1 MDVLETLDSLQS
13 AVEEDK
19 KKKQIKTSHS
29 EYHFDKLKMYF
40 GEDYTINGIT
50 ISIPTIGDILNIG
63 EQNFYQAISPF
74 INNSTSIRV
83 FLYDTF
89 KKDWNKTKDIEVFYI
104 LYQILEVQNKA
115 AKEKNPDCMDIF
127 DPLKLIFKDFSFD
140 GFVLTPAKKNIKNE
154 EYNHLALY
162 NEEKNIIIF
171 DDEYLEIAEYIRT
184 MMNQHPKVERAKGK
198 TTKQWILQED
208 RMKAEQDDKK
218 KCTSTLLPLISSCI
232 NHPGFKYKLE
242 ELKQVNICQFM
253 DSVNR
258 IQKYE
263 QGTAALHGIYG
274 GMVSAKDIP
283 EDLINFM
290 GDI

>member
-1 MDVLETLDSLQS
+1 MDVLETLDTLQS
-13 AVEEDK
+13 AAEKDEAQ
-19 KKKQIKTSHS
+19 KQKVSKNP
-29 EYHFDKLKMYF
+29 EYNFDKLKMYF

-50 ISIPTIGDILNIG
+50 ISIPTIGDILDIG
-63 EQNFYQAISPF
+63 ESKFYQAISPF
-74 INNSTSIRV
+74 LSNSTSIRV
-83 FLYDTF
+83 LLYDVF

-104 LYQILEVQNKA
+104 LYQLLED
-115 AKEKNPDCMDIF
+115 KE
-127 DPLKLIFKDFSFD
+127 PLKLLFEDFSFD
-140 GFVLTPAKKNIKNE
+140 GFELIQARKNIDDP
-154 EYNHLALY
+154 EYNHLALF
-162 NEEKNIIIF
+162 NQEKNMIIY
-171 DDEYLEIAEYIRT
+171 DDEYMEIAEFIRA
-184 MMNQHPKVERAKGK
+184 MMNVHPKVEKAKGK

-208 RMKAEQDDKK
+208 RMKEEQDDKK
-218 KCTSTLLPLISSCI
+218 KGTSTLLPLVSSCI
-232 NHPGFKYKLE
+232 NHPGFKYNLE